1 MNGIIGEFRIGED
14 ISVALDATAGDP
26 ATVTAIAAKMKPAK
40 VSGNRIVLDDTAAGI
55 DMAVASQG
63 AAGWLVSLGNST
75 TASLM
80 PGLYGIDARLTLAG
94 AVEMTD
100 QTGFIALTRAA
111 VA

>member
-26 ATVTAIAAKMKPAK
+26 ATVSAITAKMKPAK
-40 VSGNRIVLDDTAAGI
+40 ALSNRIVLDDTAAGI
-55 DMAVASQG
+55 DMTVPAQG
-63 AAGWLVSLGNST
+63 PAGWLVSLGHIA
-75 TASLM
+75 TASLA
-80 PGLYGIDARLTLAG
+80 PGLYGIDAKLTIAG
-94 AVEMTD
+94 AIEMTD